1 MGRVVAFGFRS
12 TAMTFPHFSVRGDG
26 LPSFLLSLS
35 LWLSRNKDVVSEKL
49 GKREPLDVTA
59 TPAVIRR
66 TSVVSNGNVSLRR
79 EKQETRNK
87 NKKRSF
93 PSRGLDGN
101 AFVSVRVG
109 RNVVGKWAKWRREK
123 KRGRYVVV
131 GSVARWR

>member
-1 MGRVVAFGFRS
+1 MPETTKDGPSRGFWVS
-12 TAMTFPHFSVRGDG
+12 VDGNDIPHFSVRGDG

-79 EKQETRNK
+79 EKQETKTK
-87 NKKRSF
+87 NDRFHPEVWMETRSF
-93 PSRGLDGN
+93 RFGSGETLLE
-101 AFVSVRVG
+101 SG
-109 RNVVGKWAKWRREK
+109 RNGEEKRNEVVT
-123 KRGRYVVV
+123 
-131 GSVARWR
+131 